1 MSSAC
6 GQSSP
11 GCLRQ
16 ACDIRL
22 LVRRAQDEKAA
33 PRPRNAAVTLR
44 AQPETWWAAWVFTGH
59 PSEEDII
66 GRMESVGGSTR
77 AEGTK
82 PVEGAPWLYARYN
95 DRQWPWGPFR
105 RNEALVQV
113 DPGTFELWRG
123 VDWDLVRRIVER
135 PV

>member
-66 GRMESVGGSTR
+66 GRMESGGGGTR
-77 AEGTK
+77 APARGAK
-82 PVEGAPWLYARYN
+82 HGALGVGAGAPAR
-95 DRQWPWGPFR
+95 RGHQAGGGRALAVRALQRPAVALGAVPAQRGARAGGPGH
-105 RNEALVQV
+105 V
-113 DPGTFELWRG
+113 
-123 VDWDLVRRIVER
+123 
-135 PV
+135 